1 MTGPVPWITPHHPF
15 TLNIGVELKS
25 MFTSRHAHAGKRTRS
40 PLSLVCTHPDAEK
53 AKWLTVKHISK
64 IIADARLIRA
74 FKLHAPIGL
83 TSPYLCFLKCMK
95 MLETV

>member
-25 MFTSRHAHAGKRTRS
+25 MFTSRHAHA
-40 PLSLVCTHPDAEK
+40 